1 MRLNIYIDHILI
13 NTEPVEIENINNL
26 DDVRYFVAGN
36 IKKEFKSLR
45 YKLTLSKLFHN
56 DEQIVKVFLLCDL
69 ETKRDLL
76 IKKIFE

>member
-26 DDVRYFVAGN
+26 DDARYFVAGN
-36 IKKEFKSLR
+36 LKKEFNSLK
-45 YKLTLSKLFHN
+45 YKLTLSRLFHN
-56 DEQIVKVFLLCDL
+56 NEQIIKVFLQCDL
-69 ETKRDLL
+69 KTKRDLL

>member
-26 DDVRYFVAGN
+26 DDARYFVAGN
-36 IKKEFKSLR
+36 LKKEFNSLR
-45 YKLTLSKLFHN
+45 YKLTLSKLFN
-56 DEQIVKVFLLCDL
+56 KDEKIIKVFLMCDL
-69 ETKRDLL
+69 KTKRDLL